1 VVSATIQRWV
11 GVVDVLMAS
20 HRKTGR
26 TSRESRG
33 LSCQPCKSPAEAGL
47 DQPDAM
53 QSGTTI
59 KLVGATTA
67 ALSFQS
73 TPVGLHPTARH
84 LRRA

>member
-1 VVSATIQRWV
+1 V

-47 DQPDAM
+47 YQPDAKAERE
-53 QSGTTI
+53 QN
-59 KLVGATTA
+59 
-67 ALSFQS
+67 
-73 TPVGLHPTARH
+73 
-84 LRRA
+84 